1 MAIIYTLLDN
11 YEDALKKINFIL
23 SIPGTFSVNQLK
35 LDPLYD
41 IGNFTK
47 DAILL
52 LLTIIIWSI
61 Y

>member
-23 SIPGTFSVNQLK
+23 LIPGAFSVNQLK

-41 IGNFTK
+41 PLRNLHGYK
-47 DAILL
+47 AI
-52 LLTIIIWSI
+52 IAKYSMK
-61 Y
+61 

>member
-41 IGNFTK
+41 PLRNLHGYK
-47 DAILL
+47 S
-52 LLTIIIWSI
+52 IIANIQ
-61 Y
+61 